1 MNSVENVCEYYSHFK
16 DDFPINIFAVGESFW
31 YEDCFFERVTSEITA
46 IEYVVSGYG
55 VLENNGKKYDIGPK
69 DVFLL
74 RKGTHHKYYNAKHST
89 LHKIFITLTGELPE
103 ILLNQYLPGHD
114 YVYHNCELE
123 ELFRNIYKKT
133 QKYGTDYSD
142 LVDDMVPEIMKLII
156 AISHCASN
164 DKKCIFNDDIT
175 NVLIEKA
182 KQADG
187 FIFGSAVHYAAP
199 SGTICAVLDRAF
211 YAGSSSFCYKPGA
224 AILSCRRAGSTA
236 AFDVLNKYF
245 TISNMPVVSSGYW
258 NMVHGAK
265 AEDVL
270 KDEEGLQIMRTLAKN
285 MAWILKCIENGKTN
299 GIVRPEA
306 EAKIRTNFIR

>member
-31 YEDCFFERVTSEITA
+31 YEDCFFERATSEITA

-164 DKKCIFNDDIT
+164 DKKDIASLMREYLDSQIYKAFSLDAMCKKFGYSKNHIINIFSKRFSIT
-175 NVLIEKA
+175 PYQYYTTKKLETVKLYLTNTNHSISEIAEKMSFSDQQYFSSWF
-182 KQADG
+182 KSLCG
-187 FIFGSAVHYAAP
+187 ISP
-199 SGTICAVLDRAF
+199 SKFR
-211 YAGSSSFCYKPGA
+211 
-224 AILSCRRAGSTA
+224 
-236 AFDVLNKYF
+236 
-245 TISNMPVVSSGYW
+245 SN
-258 NMVHGAK
+258 
-265 AEDVL
+265 
-270 KDEEGLQIMRTLAKN
+270 
-285 MAWILKCIENGKTN
+285 CGKGN
-299 GIVRPEA
+299 CD
-306 EAKIRTNFIR
+306 NSQ

>member
-31 YEDCFFERVTSEITA
+31 YEDCFFERATSEITA

-123 ELFRNIYKKT
+123 ELFRNIYKET

-164 DKKCIFNDDIT
+164 DKKDIASLMREYLDSQIYKAFSLDTMCKKFGYSKNHIINIFSKRFSIT
-175 NVLIEKA
+175 PYQYYTTKKLETVKLYLTNTNHSISEIAEKMSFSDQQYFSSWF
-182 KQADG
+182 KSLCG
-187 FIFGSAVHYAAP
+187 MSP
-199 SGTICAVLDRAF
+199 SKFR
-211 YAGSSSFCYKPGA
+211 
-224 AILSCRRAGSTA
+224 
-236 AFDVLNKYF
+236 
-245 TISNMPVVSSGYW
+245 SNCG
-258 NMVHGAK
+258 K
-265 AEDVL
+265 
-270 KDEEGLQIMRTLAKN
+270 
-285 MAWILKCIENGKTN
+285 EN
-299 GIVRPEA
+299 
-306 EAKIRTNFIR
+306 

>member
-31 YEDCFFERVTSEITA
+31 YEDCFFERATSEITA

-133 QKYGTDYSD
+133 KKYGTDYSD

-164 DKKCIFNDDIT
+164 DKKDIASLMREYLDSQIYKAFSLDTMCQKFGYSKNHIINIFSKMVNRNLQI
-175 NVLIEKA
+175 
-182 KQADG
+182 G
-187 FIFGSAVHYAAP
+187 FIYRLSNRIMPAGILLLP
-199 SGTICAVLDRAF
+199 RA
-211 YAGSSSFCYKPGA
+211 
-224 AILSCRRAGSTA
+224 R
-236 AFDVLNKYF
+236 
-245 TISNMPVVSSGYW
+245 
-258 NMVHGAK
+258 
-265 AEDVL
+265 
-270 KDEEGLQIMRTLAKN
+270 
-285 MAWILKCIENGKTN
+285 
-299 GIVRPEA
+299 
-306 EAKIRTNFIR
+306 

>member
-31 YEDCFFERVTSEITA
+31 YEDCFFERATSEITA

-74 RKGTHHKYYNAKHST
+74 RKGTHHKYYNVKHST

-164 DKKCIFNDDIT
+164 DKKDIASLMREYLDSQIYKAFSLDTMCKKFGYSKNHIINIFSKRFSIT
-175 NVLIEKA
+175 PYQYYTTKKLETVKLYLTNTNHSISEIAEKMSFSDQQYFSSWF
-182 KQADG
+182 KSLCG
-187 FIFGSAVHYAAP
+187 ISP
-199 SGTICAVLDRAF
+199 SKFR
-211 YAGSSSFCYKPGA
+211 SN
-224 AILSCRRAGSTA
+224 CRKGNCDNS
-236 AFDVLNKYF
+236 
-245 TISNMPVVSSGYW
+245 
-258 NMVHGAK
+258 
-265 AEDVL
+265 
-270 KDEEGLQIMRTLAKN
+270 Q
-285 MAWILKCIENGKTN
+285 
-299 GIVRPEA
+299 
-306 EAKIRTNFIR
+306 